1 MRAGRIACAVALI
14 GVASGGVAADSKRD
28 KKKAPTP
35 APAPAPAPAPEPV
48 SAPSVE
54 ETPWGKGVSAEN
66 KAAAQRLLGQGN
78 DKFVVNQFREALEK
92 YEAAVAVWDHPA
104 IRFNMVR
111 TLIALDRP
119 LEANK
124 SIERALAYGKEPF
137 KDNESMYTEALNYQ
151 RLLASQIATLEVGC
165 KQAGV
170 ELKVDGQ
177 TFVECP
183 GSTAKQML
191 PGSHALVAAKPG
203 FKTETKDLVL
213 LPGKVQPVTIEL
225 ITLEKATVYRTKW
238 ATWKPWAV
246 AGGGLVLAG
255 LGALVNLQASKDMD
269 QVEAQLEEQCG
280 GGLGCSKETYDKRFK
295 PLEDRA
301 VLENRVGIGM
311 MIGGGVVVTA
321 GIVGVIMNRPKPY
334 MKEATAPKGTAAKLV
349 PISTGDGG
357 GFAVRGKF

>member
-14 GVASGGVAADSKRD
+14 GVASGAVAADPKQD
-28 KKKAPTP
+28 KKTAPTP
-35 APAPAPAPAPEPV
+35 AAAPAPEPT
-48 SAPSVE
+48 PPVE

-66 KAAAQRLLGQGN
+66 KRGAQRLLGEGN

-92 YEAAVAVWDHPA
+92 YEAAVAMWDHPA

-111 TLIALDRP
+111 TFIALDRP
-119 LEANK
+119 LDANK
-124 SIERALAYGKEPF
+124 NIERALAYGKEPF
-137 KDNESMYTEALNYQ
+137 KDNESMYTGALNYQ

-170 ELKVDGQ
+170 DLKVDGQ
-177 TFVECP
+177 KFVDCP
-183 GSTAKQML
+183 GRTAKQML
-191 PGSHALVAAKPG
+191 PGAHALVAAKPG
-203 FKTETKDLVL
+203 YKTETKDLVL
-213 LPGKVQPVTIEL
+213 MPGKVQPVTIEL
-225 ITLEKATVYRTKW
+225 ITLEKATVYKTRW
-238 ATWKPWAV
+238 ATWRPWAV

-255 LGALVNLQASKDMD
+255 LGALVNRQASNDME

-280 GGLGCSKETYDKRFK
+280 GGLGCDKETYDRRFK

-301 VLENRVGIGM
+301 ILENRIGLGM
-311 MIGGGVVVTA
+311 MIGGGAVVTA

-334 MKEATAPKGTAAKLV
+334 VKEAAEPKRTTTLV